1 MQGTFFI
8 CMPNMRK
15 EAELKKQ
22 SVATALFSSYFSLQQ
37 VRQRLLQPTPKWQL
51 IHSLPTSRRSLDLW
65 VVAWWLGAHGEVQ
78 PRLRARDT
86 VVETELPGSNSRAYA
101 DLSNQHSIQQN
112 SYGSVLTFGPD
123 WSELHFSSYE
133 EGHGTQLQT
142 HTPLHCFSCWY
153 FKYFIEFL
161 CHSSGWKSSLN
172 K

>member
-1 MQGTFFI
+1 MQGTLLYA
-8 CMPNMRK
+8 CPTWGRRLSLRSSHSGNSTH
-15 EAELKKQ
+15 
-22 SVATALFSSYFSLQQ
+22 SVTTFLSSKLD
-37 VRQRLLQPTPKWQL
+37 RLSQPTPKRQL
-51 IHSLPTSRRSLDLW
+51 THSLPTSRRSLDLR
-65 VVAWWLGAHGEVQ
+65 VVAWRLGAHGEMQ

-86 VVETELPGSNSRAYA
+86 VVETELSGSNSRAYA

-112 SYGSVLTFGPD
+112 SYRSVLTFGPD
-123 WSELHFSSYE
+123 WSELHLSSYE

>member
-1 MQGTFFI
+1 
-8 CMPNMRK
+8 MPNMRK

-22 SVATALFSSYFSLQQ
+22 SQWQQHSFSDYFSLQQ
-37 VRQRLLQPTPKWQL
+37 VRQRLSQPTPKRQL
-51 IHSLPTSRRSLDLW
+51 THSLPTSRRSLDLR
-65 VVAWWLGAHGEVQ
+65 VVAWWLGAHGEMQ

-86 VVETELPGSNSRAYA
+86 VVETELSGSNSRAYA

-112 SYGSVLTFGPD
+112 SYRSVLTFGPD
-123 WSELHFSSYE
+123 WSELHLSSYE

>member
-1 MQGTFFI
+1 
-8 CMPNMRK
+8 MPNMRK

-22 SVATALFSSYFSLQQ
+22 SQWQQHSFSDYFSLQQ
-37 VRQRLLQPTPKWQL
+37 VRQRLSQPTPKRQL
-51 IHSLPTSRRSLDLW
+51 THSLPTSRRSLDLR
-65 VVAWWLGAHGEVQ
+65 VVAWRLGAHGEMQ

-86 VVETELPGSNSRAYA
+86 VVETELSGSNSRAYA

-112 SYGSVLTFGPD
+112 SYRSVLTFGPD
-123 WSELHFSSYE
+123 WSELHLSAYE

-142 HTPLHCFSCWY
+142 HTPLHCFSCWH